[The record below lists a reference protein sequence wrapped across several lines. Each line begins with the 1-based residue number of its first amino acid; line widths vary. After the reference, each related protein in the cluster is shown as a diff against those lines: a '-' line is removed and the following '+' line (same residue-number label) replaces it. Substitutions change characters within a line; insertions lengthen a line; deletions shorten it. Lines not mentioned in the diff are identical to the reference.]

1 MCSVRSSPDGSA
13 SSSRCSLGGRIC
25 SAPGSPSRSRSQR
38 ATSSARWPSER
49 PTLKSLVR
57 KTSEAGG
64 DGHSAQRHAVPSRSP
79 LQNRQQKRGVMTVGG
94 APTYTVKWKFRNA
107 PCSCSLPHLGGPT
120 LTGPAGVIRTCSCG
134 GGGTCALAGRTDSAA
149 LSASKTANLRIAPP
163 FARGWNGLH
172 LPHWEGRAQLHYRP
186 VSRGSSVPS
195 GGFRPES
202 AAGVAAVSGG

>member
-38 ATSSARWPSER
+38 AISSARWPSER

-64 DGHSAQRHAVPSRSP
+64 DGHSAQRHAVPSRSL

-94 APTYTVKWKFRNA
+94 APTCTLKWKFRNA

-149 LSASKTANLRIAPP
+149 LSASKTTNLRKVVRNCTIVQFRAVRRCPRAASDQSP
-163 FARGWNGLH
+163 
-172 LPHWEGRAQLHYRP
+172 LPSSRP
-186 VSRGSSVPS
+186 SQGVDRSRSCRSS
-195 GGFRPES
+195 
-202 AAGVAAVSGG
+202 